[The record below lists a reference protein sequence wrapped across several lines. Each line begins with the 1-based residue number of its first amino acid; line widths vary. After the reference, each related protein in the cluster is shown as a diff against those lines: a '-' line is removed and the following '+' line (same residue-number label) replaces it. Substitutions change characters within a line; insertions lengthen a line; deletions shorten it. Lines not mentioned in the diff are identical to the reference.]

1 MLSWSKNN
9 VTALLYTVIKPQM
22 VKGLRK
28 LLGGGGGGLVSTTE
42 YMRLN
47 CCNKSDLF

>member
-28 LLGGGGGGLVSTTE
+28 LLGGGGGLVSTTE

-47 CCNKSDLF
+47 YCNKSDMF